1 MRRNTFRT
9 DANTNV
15 GASVIQMSERR
26 VARANVH
33 TVDDVEHPS
42 LESVNETPTLFLDFD
57 GTLHV
62 GRASMDENRRISL
75 NTGRPLFEFAP
86 LLIELLDPYPS
97 VQLVLTTSWLMTL
110 SQGDVVSLMP
120 PELARRVVDT
130 TRHIK
135 SRVGYILNGTDRTYV
150 ISRYAYSKQLKHWL
164 AVDDAVFGA
173 EQFGSRR
180 GELVEHFV
188 LLHPTRGL
196 NDCDALR
203 RVGEWLVETNTA
215 GGIHSA

>member
-1 MRRNTFRT
+1 
-9 DANTNV
+9 
-15 GASVIQMSERR
+15 MSERR
-26 VARANVH
+26 VARATVH

-62 GRASMDENRRISL
+62 GRASMDESGRISL

-110 SQGDVVSLMP
+110 SQEDIVSLMP

-135 SRVGYILNGTDRTYV
+135 SRLGYILNGTDRTYV

-164 AVDDAVFGA
+164 AVDDAVFGS

-180 GELVEHFV
+180 GELVDHFV
-188 LLHPTRGL
+188 LLHPARGF
-196 NDCDALR
+196 NDSDALR
-203 RVGEWLVETNTA
+203 RVREWLVEVNT
-215 GGIHSA
+215 